1 MRGQVSAELII
12 VIAALLAVAIILV
25 VQLQKTAQEGSR
37 AVGNRTA
44 QVIGQICEL
53 ASCESD
59 ADCPSTMRC
68 NPATKCCETP

>member
-25 VQLQKTAQEGSR
+25 VQLQRTAQEGSA

-44 QVIGQICEL
+44 QVVGQICAL

-59 ADCPSTMRC
+59 SDCPPTMTC
-68 NPATKCCETP
+68 NTNTKCCEKT